1 MVIEAVS
8 TAAAP
13 NRAVCPGSRIDLWSV
28 QPGRTADDVEG
39 VALTGRDTVF
49 IGVPASSRLPRCFRD
64 DDVVNEAIDNGA
76 AVVPAGL
83 HARCSSAERVFRR
96 APVVCSARDGRRRLH
111 GVPFGRNVSPTT
123 SYSACVCPV
132 NFAPRKNTGG
142 PTRSLSAD
150 RLLQG
155 QLAPWRSTS
164 LHPNAS
170 RGNRSLIER
179 FVLPHELSIVIG
191 QPRQP
196 LLL

>member
-1 MVIEAVS
+1 M
-8 TAAAP
+8 
-13 NRAVCPGSRIDLWSV
+13 
-28 QPGRTADDVEG
+28 QPGRTADDFKG
-39 VALTGRDTVF
+39 CGPDGPRHRF
-49 IGVPASSRLPRCFRD
+49 HRSPRLVTFAKMLPD
-64 DDVVNEAIDNGA
+64 DDGVNEAIDSGA

-83 HARCSSAERVFRR
+83 HARCSSAERVLRR

-132 NFAPRKNTGG
+132 NLAPRKNTGG
-142 PTRSLSAD
+142 PSRSLSAD
-150 RLLQG
+150 RLLRG

-179 FVLPHELSIVIG
+179 FILPHELSIVIG
-191 QPRQP
+191 LPRQP